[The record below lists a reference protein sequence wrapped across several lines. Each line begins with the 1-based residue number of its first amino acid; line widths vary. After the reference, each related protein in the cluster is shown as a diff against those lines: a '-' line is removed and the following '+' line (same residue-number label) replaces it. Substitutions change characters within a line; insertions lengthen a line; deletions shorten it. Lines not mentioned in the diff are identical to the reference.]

1 MFVIIAVADLW
12 THGQA
17 DKVVCM
23 TPAQYPLIVGVVV
36 AVSTG
41 LEKGAWT
48 SGAWM
53 LQSVM
58 SSGGRSEKMHLTT
71 VNCVWK
77 RLWFSQRK
85 MGCFMTTTGFWI
97 CPQIFG

>member
-1 MFVIIAVADLW
+1 MFVFIAVADLW

-17 DKVVCM
+17 DRVVCM

-36 AVSTG
+36 AVATG
-41 LEKGAWT
+41 LEKGVWT

-58 SSGGRSEKMHLTT
+58 SSSGHFEKMHL
-71 VNCVWK
+71 
-77 RLWFSQRK
+77 
-85 MGCFMTTTGFWI
+85 
-97 CPQIFG
+97 